1 MWAWAWDGPHMATGI
16 AEFILAYIATR
27 SIRLRVEEDRARD
40 ATISRHDVDRSYAE
54 RVRREEGTPP
64 PPPPQPP
71 RGPDIEAAFTRNMVD
86 PRWYIV
92 MWSTAYAR
100 WIRWTWFYPTHNEDV
115 LTDRPIR

>member
-64 PPPPQPP
+64 PPPPPQPP
-71 RGPDIEAAFTRNMVD
+71 RGPGGVRRPDRARSEAIEAGKRRL
-86 PRWYIV
+86 P
-92 MWSTAYAR
+92 
-100 WIRWTWFYPTHNEDV
+100 PP
-115 LTDRPIR
+115 PIIWDSGYDSWRSC